1 MIFMNIEHAQRWNEA
16 VGTAGAIRDDGSV
29 NADFGASLY
38 ILTGITSAYSR
49 IWPHIHCGYIDFELI
64 LNSGLSAGET
74 ILVALAGNL
83 YNGGFFDRYTPED
96 IVSFCD
102 IDGVALAAKAL
113 CLRKQRLNI
122 NTIFSERFPQIAS

>member
-1 MIFMNIEHAQRWNEA
+1 MIFMNSEHAQRWNEA
-16 VGTAGAIRDDGSV
+16 VGTAGAIRDDGSI

-83 YNGGFFDRYTPED
+83 YNGGFFNRYTPED
-96 IVSFCD
+96 IVNLCD
-102 IDGVALAAKAL
+102 VDSVSLAARAL

-122 NTIFSERFPQIAS
+122 DTIFSERFP